1 VSRPASL
8 DFWFEFASTYSYP
21 AALTVGERARRMGV
35 TLRWRPFLLGPVFF
49 SQGWSDSPFNLQPAK
64 GRYMWRDLA
73 RICAQEGLPWRRPS
87 AFPRGS
93 LLAARVALAAESEPW
108 GPDFVRAV
116 FRANFAEDRPI
127 GDPGVVSE
135 ILEHLGQPAAP
146 WLERA
151 AQPAT
156 KARLRA
162 QGEEARR
169 LGLFGAPAFVVEG
182 ELFWGHDRLDAAL
195 GWATGRS
202 RRPQGREGLE
212 PRG

>member
-1 VSRPASL
+1 VSPPPSL

-35 TLRWRPFLLGPVFF
+35 ALRWRPFLLGPIFA

-64 GRYMWRDLA
+64 GRYMWRDVA

-108 GPDFVRAV
+108 VADFVRAV

-127 GDPGVVSE
+127 GEPAVVSE
-135 ILEHLGQPAAP
+135 ILERLGQTSSR

-151 AQPAT
+151 SERGT

-162 QGEEARR
+162 RGEEARR
-169 LGLFGAPAFVVEG
+169 LGLFGAPAFVVG
-182 ELFWGHDRLDAAL
+182 SELFWGHDRLDAAL
-195 GWATGRS
+195 AWATGRS
-202 RRPQGREGLE
+202 RRPQGRAGLE